1 MHVPLAL
8 GKPLRAAQSV
18 LLALLSGYWPAITTK
33 RSGILTVAI
42 NPGSEMSWKK
52 SKENCPFLYLG
63 SHFSQ
68 RNICFQAFQ
77 C

>member
-33 RSGILTVAI
+33 HSGILRVAI
-42 NPGSEMSWKK
+42 NPGSEMSWKT
-52 SKENCPFLYLG
+52 SKENCPFLYKG
-63 SHFSQ
+63 KAKSKGNF
-68 RNICFQAFQ
+68 
-77 C
+77 